1 MKRGDHVRLHP
12 AGRNDIFDLVL
23 AGQTARI
30 DAIEDDLD
38 GKRHVVVILDSDPG
52 RSIGPKAPGH
62 RFFFTPDELE
72 FLGEGTDAPAMPTR
86 SILVAGIGNI
96 FMGDDGF
103 GVEVVSKLASHS
115 FPPGVRVADFGI
127 RGFDLAYALLD
138 GYETTILVDA
148 YPGEGQPGTL
158 FVVEPDL
165 QNLNSAGAQAG
176 FVDPHGMNPLNV
188 LHMALNMGA
197 QLKRILLVG
206 CVPATLGPEE
216 GQMGLSE
223 PVAAALDE
231 AVQLVDSLVV
241 RILAE
246 EWPAKK

>member
-23 AGQTARI
+23 DGQTARI

-52 RSIGPKAPGH
+52 RAIGPKAPGH

-103 GVEVVSKLASHS
+103 GVEVATRLARRTW
-115 FPPGVRVADFGI
+115 PPGVHVADFGI
-127 RGFDLAYALLD
+127 RGYDLAYALVAGHDHAILIDACPRRHPPGSVFVIEPDIDLEPPMLD
-138 GYETTILVDA
+138 PHAMDPIQVLRLARTL
-148 YPGEGQPGTL
+148 GELPGT
-158 FVVEPDL
+158 V
-165 QNLNSAGAQAG
+165 
-176 FVDPHGMNPLNV
+176 
-188 LHMALNMGA
+188 
-197 QLKRILLVG
+197 RIIG
-206 CVPATLGPEE
+206 CEPATFGPEE
-216 GQMGLSE
+216 GQLGLSPE
-223 PVAAALDE
+223 VAAA
-231 AVQLVDSLVV
+231 VD
-241 RILAE
+241 RAAE
-246 EWPAKK
+246 IVALLITKLSGEPQCATH